1 MNLHSLVRGVITTV
15 NPDSD
20 VQWFASTGN
29 AVSDTGKQ
37 TPIYAGGILLQGQ
50 IQPAPTA
57 MLSKYDYLQ
66 AQGKYYTVYFYGREQ
81 AINRVEN
88 KGGDLLLFPEVPEG
102 TIRTWLIVQVPE
114 QWPDWCCVLCCLQL
128 DPNNPVTQ
136 S

>member
-1 MNLHSLVRGVITTV
+1 MNLHALVRGAITTV
-15 NPDSD
+15 NPDTS

-37 TPIYAGGILLQGQ
+37 TSSYAVAVPLQGQ
-50 IQPAPTA
+50 IQAASTE
-57 MLSKYDYLQ
+57 MLRKYDLLQ
-66 AQGKYYTVYFYGREQ
+66 AQGIYRTVYFYGREQ
-81 AINRVEN
+81 AINRVEG
-88 KGGDLLLFPEVPEG
+88 KGGDLLQFAEVPGE

-114 QWPDWCCVLCCLQL
+114 QWPDWCCVLACLQL

>member
-1 MNLHSLVRGVITTV
+1 MVTTV
-15 NPDSD
+15 NPDKT
-20 VQWFASTGN
+20 VQWLASTGR

-37 TPIYAGGILLQGQ
+37 TSSYATAVPLQGQ
-50 IQPAPTA
+50 IQPAPTE
-57 MLSKYDYLQ
+57 MLRKYGYLQ
-66 AQGKYYTVYFYGREQ
+66 AQGIYRAVYFYGREQ

-88 KGGDLLLFPEVPEG
+88 KGGDLLQFPEVPPG